1 MFFKK
6 LIENKSIG
14 YFMAMGVAALA
25 LITAIFFLATS
36 TGNMGNYAAGVG
48 PETIGVFLL
57 AGFVVE
63 LVALFLPQYRFIHV
77 VALVMFGL
85 AFYKETILLPDFI
98 AGKINNVEYNGGSFG
113 LNMAYFTLLLIIVVV
128 SIVVAFLGFYKDE
141 EQAKKEMSISDK
153 PQIIK
158 VGTGAVIALTAVL
171 VGCLVSKNIVDTCAA
186 NKDPLITSAIR
197 KAAKETHYTFK
208 PGSVLFKEP
217 EKENGVYPYDY
228 SEISSYPTNGDLPYE
243 DAELVYRFEGAYAE
257 GYQGDYSQTYAY
269 LYLWDNGTFTGEVG
283 TTNSGKLR
291 GYWFN
296 SSLDEGHDSKGRDV
310 KDCLV
315 MISNVNRYESIIC
328 QKVSGFY
335 QWQANIYLYMS
346 WNGHRQ
352 IIVNG
357 YEYYP
362 NCAMVID
369 NNGAETNTNAG
380 ADYDLSMWQAKRVI
394 TNLNYTAVFI
404 PTEVDWYIDDGKDY
418 DLETGDKPFTTEN
431 LKEGNSTIGIVYV
444 TDEGRISV
452 EYVDGD
458 KNRGIAQVTANF
470 ANPGNHN
477 IVARWTKIVEKK
489 DENNQTYKEF
499 EFDYKASIQ
508 VKVGEALPEEE

>member
-171 VGCLVSKNIVDTCAA
+171 VGCLVSKNIVDSCAA

-369 NNGAETNTNAG
+369 NSGAETNTNAG